1 MESKILSKIRKLLAK
16 ANCGASSESEIETCL
31 KMAQKLMM
39 QHNLD
44 KSDVEIH
51 ISDINKEV
59 IYSDLWKYFKYK
71 TANFEWN
78 LLDTIAD
85 SYNCRVFNGVS
96 YDFEAKDWQN
106 TKKTK
111 LSVVGTFENRMI
123 VKELYQSC
131 VEIFLNLSEI
141 RYNEYKILKK
151 NTLTRQL
158 NELGMHKNITI
169 RWLEKHKLMSSKKT
183 FITSYLIGCTK
194 GIQKYLEA
202 QKAEL
207 LVLDDN
213 ASKWGLIVLKND
225 ELIEKV
231 LPDIIG
237 AFSKKAVKNV
247 ANCKEGFFQ
256 GVEDGNRN
264 QTMKELEV
272 YND

>member
-59 IYSDLWKYFKYK
+59 IYSDLWKYYKYK

-78 LLDTIAD
+78 LLYTIAD

-106 TKKTK
+106 TKKTR

-169 RWLEKHKLMSSKKT
+169 QWLEKHKLMSSKKT

-207 LVLDDN
+207 LAIDDN

-225 ELIEKV
+225 ELIEKA

-247 ANCKEGFFQ
+247 AHCKEGFLQ

>member
-1 MESKILSKIRKLLAK
+1 MESKILTKIRKLLAK
-16 ANCGASSESEIETCL
+16 ANCGASSESEVETCL
-31 KMAQKLMM
+31 KLAQKLMM

-59 IYSDLWKYFKYK
+59 VYSDLWKYFKYK

-78 LLDTIAD
+78 LLDTIAEG
-85 SYNCRVFNGVS
+85 YNCRVFQGVS
-96 YDFEAKDWQN
+96 YDFDAIDWRS
-106 TKKTK
+106 TKRTK
-111 LSVVGTFENRMI
+111 LSIVGTFENRMI
-123 VKELYQSC
+123 AKELYQSC

-158 NELGMHKNITI
+158 NEFGMTKNITI
-169 RWLEKHKLMSSKKT
+169 QWLEKSKLMSSKKT

-194 GIQKYLEA
+194 GIQKYLEEQRKEILA
-202 QKAEL
+202 I
-207 LVLDDN
+207 DDN

-225 ELIEKV
+225 ELIEKAI
-231 LPDIIG
+231 PDIIG
-237 AFSKKAVKNV
+237 DFSKKAVKSV
-247 ANCKEGFFQ
+247 AHCKEGFLQ

-264 QTMKELEV
+264 QAVKELET
-272 YND
+272 